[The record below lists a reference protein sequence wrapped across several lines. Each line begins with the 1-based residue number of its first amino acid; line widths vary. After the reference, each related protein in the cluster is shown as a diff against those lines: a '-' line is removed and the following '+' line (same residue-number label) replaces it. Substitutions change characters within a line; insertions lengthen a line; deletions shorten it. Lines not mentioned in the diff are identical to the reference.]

1 MCRGGERNKWSQSG
15 WPKLMS
21 HSQAGRQVCKER
33 LIFCVLKEPH
43 LTSPHRRS
51 WSKQDAYTPHTPH
64 TPHTLHTH
72 AASGSNKHIH
82 LNIVFETPPHGRQ
95 GYIYRLTLLFREHIS
110 TQVSTKGMHIKFKLK
125 GQFTPKK
132 KKRKFSQLC
141 YVLLPDWTFGPTQKY
156 TKCILKYNI

>member
-1 MCRGGERNKWSQSG
+1 
-15 WPKLMS
+15 MS
-21 HSQAGRQVCKER
+21 HSQAGRKVCKER

-43 LTSPHRRS
+43 LTAGAEVN
-51 WSKQDAYTPHTPH
+51 KMLTLH

-72 AASGSNKHIH
+72 STHPPHTHTASGSNKHIH
-82 LNIVFETPPHGRQ
+82 LNIVFETPPHVRQ
-95 GYIYRLTLLFREHIS
+95 GYIYRLTLLFREHSS

-141 YVLLPDWTFGPTQKY
+141 YVLLLY
-156 TKCILKYNI
+156 